1 MIVSPTVSP
10 TNTMFNKRPKVA
22 WTEATPYLIY
32 CAIAFAFGNL
42 LFGM

>member
-1 MIVSPTVSP
+1 MT
-10 TNTMFNKRPKVA
+10 RPRVA

-32 CAIAFAFGNL
+32 CAISFAFGNL